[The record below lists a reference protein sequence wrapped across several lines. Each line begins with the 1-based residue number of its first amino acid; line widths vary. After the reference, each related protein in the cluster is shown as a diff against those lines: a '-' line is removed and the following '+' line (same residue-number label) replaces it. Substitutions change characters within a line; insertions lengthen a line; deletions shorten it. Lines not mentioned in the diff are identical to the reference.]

1 MGKSHN
7 DGESGLQA
15 SFIRSISRLWWLL
28 PSLRR
33 ILLPLLHFICDVSYS
48 SLPCKGI
55 VLGTSVHK
63 IDGFALDCFIFL
75 GAMAFKDDGIQ
86 GHFLC
91 LSASCRRACCSSS
104 LSEKLTGRTFLSSTL
119 KTQWYAERNLFKYY
133 GLSLEAL
140 KPLFGIRGGTHP
152 GPEPS

>member
-1 MGKSHN
+1 MNKKMGTDDTRIGYEAEMFASV
-7 DGESGLQA
+7 LQP
-15 SFIRSISRLWWLL
+15 LWWL
-28 PSLRR
+28 
-33 ILLPLLHFICDVSYS
+33 
-48 SLPCKGI
+48 
-55 VLGTSVHK
+55 LGTSVHK
-63 IDGFALDCFIFL
+63 IDGCALDCFIFL
-75 GAMAFKDDGIQ
+75 GAVAFKGDGIQ
-86 GHFLC
+86 GHFLG
-91 LSASCRRACCSSS
+91 LSESCRRACCSSS

>member
-15 SFIRSISRLWWLL
+15 SFIRSISRHFLPSWFTWSHPSCGLQSEAQEGDNLWWLL
-28 PSLRR
+28 E
-33 ILLPLLHFICDVSYS
+33 
-48 SLPCKGI
+48 
-55 VLGTSVHK
+55 TSVRK

-75 GAMAFKDDGIQ
+75 GAVAFKDDGIQ

-152 GPEPS
+152 GPEPR

>member
-1 MGKSHN
+1 MNKKMGTDDTTTGYEAEMFASV
-7 DGESGLQA
+7 LQP
-15 SFIRSISRLWWLL
+15 LWWL
-28 PSLRR
+28 
-33 ILLPLLHFICDVSYS
+33 
-48 SLPCKGI
+48 
-55 VLGTSVHK
+55 LGTSVHK

-75 GAMAFKDDGIQ
+75 GAVAFKDDGIQ

-91 LSASCRRACCSSS
+91 LSALCRRACCSSS

-152 GPEPS
+152 GPEPR